1 MKREAK
7 RSAVG
12 IIVFGLFLWIG
23 YSMLSK
29 LGAELERICPLIE
42 KMGDQC
48 RTGADLGWLSFMVFA
63 GSIGLGC
70 AGYRVSSFM
79 FTNDQ
84 AKS

>member
-1 MKREAK
+1 MTRDAK
-7 RSAVG
+7 RSAVA
-12 IIVFGLFLWIG
+12 IAVFGLFFWIG

-48 RTGADLGWLSFMVFA
+48 RTGTDLGWLSFMLFA

-70 AGYRVSSFM
+70 AGYLVSSFM
-79 FTNDQ
+79 FTKDHAN
-84 AKS
+84 S